1 MCTKLFAS
9 CCVQSV
15 CLYAVLLKGEWQ
27 IFPFAPAPGW
37 RVSPLDL
44 CQQCGQS
51 VRVILGNSLQASMR
65 SHRSHSKRRLL
76 SFPLSRLGVGGGG
89 GGQGK
94 GTGGVGPV
102 VDAWSWSYRVWGLH
116 GLCIVIGHVI
126 ITTSP
131 TIFPFVYCCTPTV
144 AKLQEMFFYLLF
156 RIVLAVWRLIFLV
169 QAGLIRV
176 CYIIHRTRTWIAGA
190 VTCVCDLFA
199 CVYLRGTSVYT
210 VSSEGPCRVCYRIFT
225 PLILKV
231 RF

>member
-51 VRVILGNSLQASMR
+51 VRVIPGISQLASSLHALAPLTLKASTTV
-65 SHRSHSKRRLL
+65 
-76 SFPLSRLGVGGGG
+76 FPLVTWGGGG
-89 GGQGK
+89 VAQGK

-102 VDAWSWSYRVWGLH
+102 VDAWSWSYRVCGLH
-116 GLCIVIGHVI
+116 GLCQVIGHVI

-144 AKLQEMFFYLLF
+144 AKLQEMFFYFLF
-156 RIVLAVWRLIFLV
+156 RIVLAVWRLTFLV

-176 CYIIHRTRTWIAGA
+176 FYNPPNSDMDCRSCNVRMWSFCMRIHTGDLGLYGLIRRTW
-190 VTCVCDLFA
+190 
-199 CVYLRGTSVYT
+199 
-210 VSSEGPCRVCYRIFT
+210 
-225 PLILKV
+225 
-231 RF
+231 